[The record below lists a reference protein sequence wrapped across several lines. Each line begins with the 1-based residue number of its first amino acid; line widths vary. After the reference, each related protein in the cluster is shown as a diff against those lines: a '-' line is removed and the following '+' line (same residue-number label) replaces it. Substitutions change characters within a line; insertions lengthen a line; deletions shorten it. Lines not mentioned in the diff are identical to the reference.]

1 MSGITNYAPNVGS
14 LQYPDPQAVIALD
27 PPHRSQSYILLPD
40 YEITGRSGKYV
51 RPGSKLVNSAPAQFR
66 ARSLLLGAAQS
77 APNLETRYVS
87 AAAAGAMTFQFE
99 GRTSG
104 GVESRIFQVNIGGTI
119 RLDVTAYETFSVVVL
134 TSTIAGAQ
142 AFALA
147 ANTCAKPDEH
157 AWVAVQ
163 HTDTGAYV
171 VPPGADVM
179 YAGTADGFF
188 AWATPLDATRNVTV
202 TQAIVVGQAVPV
214 AGLYYRPTVAPFEAV
229 FRVRL

>member
-1 MSGITNYAPNVGS
+1 MSQPTNFAPRAAS
-14 LQYPDPQAVIALD
+14 LQYPDPQPVIALD

-40 YEITGRSGKYV
+40 SEILGRAGKYV
-51 RPGSKLVNSAPAQFR
+51 RAGAKLVNASPSQFR
-66 ARSLLLGAAQS
+66 ARSLLLGAAQT
-77 APNLETRYVS
+77 APDLETRYVS

-99 GRTSG
+99 GRTTG
-104 GVESRIFQVNIGGTI
+104 GVEARTFQVNRGGTI

-134 TSTIAGAQ
+134 SSTIAGAQ

-147 ANTCAKPDEH
+147 CNTSTKPDEH

-163 HTDTGAYV
+163 HLDTGTYV

-179 YAGTADGFF
+179 YAGTADATF

-202 TQAIVVGQAVPV
+202 TQAIVAGQAVPV
-214 AGLYYRPTVAPFEAV
+214 AGLYYRPTTAPFEAV